1 MGTHRQS
8 ANPARGSRIVKL
20 QTQRFIDRW
29 VGQLLCSAVSA
40 WVRLTGL
47 FSAPPQLAIAPKN
60 ILVILLSE
68 MGSIVLAGPMFAQLR
83 RLYPGAA
90 IHILQLKKNQEVTK
104 LLQLTQPEYMH
115 SLDDSSG
122 VSLVGDILQVSATMR
137 RLGLDAVIDCELFSR
152 VSALLSFSTGAPVR
166 VGFTPHTQEGLYRG
180 SFINHAIPYNPYQHI
195 TKQFLSL
202 VDALDSAGSMPRNKV
217 APIRSLPVDTELS
230 VKFSAGELATY
241 HAKLAAD
248 HPVTTNKKLVLMY
261 AGGGI
266 LPERAW
272 PADHYA
278 RVAQGL
284 CAAGFAVG
292 LIGLKDDAQLAKEL
306 IAKIQNIAP
315 TPGSAMPPEGV
326 QPSLG
331 PPGERMTACI
341 DLTGYT
347 RSIRE
352 LLMLMHAA
360 QLLIT
365 NDGGPGHFA
374 TLTPIQ
380 TMVFFGPETGKLYGP
395 LGTRNTVLESGIAC
409 SPCLSAYNHRL
420 TFCDGDN
427 QCLKRIAPDPVL
439 ADALAFLR
447 GESGNS
453 SNSSEAVAA

>member
-1 MGTHRQS
+1 M
-8 ANPARGSRIVKL
+8 KL

-29 VGQLLCSAVSA
+29 VGQLLCGVVSG
-40 WVRLTGL
+40 WVRFTGL
-47 FSAPPQLAIAPKN
+47 FGGPAKPIQAPRN

-83 RLYPGAA
+83 RNYPGVN
-90 IHILQLKKNQEVTK
+90 IHILQLKKNQEVSK
-104 LLQLTQPEYMH
+104 LLQLTQPEFMH

-122 VSLVGDILQVSATMR
+122 GALVSDILSISRKMR
-137 RLGLDAVIDCELFSR
+137 ALGLDAVIDCELFSR
-152 VSALLSFSTGAPVR
+152 VSALLSFSTGAKLR

-180 SFINHAIPYNPYQHI
+180 SFINRAIPYNPYQHI
-195 TKQFLSL
+195 SKQFLSL
-202 VDALDSAGSMPRNKV
+202 VDALEVVSGMPRNK
-217 APIRSLPVDTELS
+217 AAAIRELPSDTELS
-230 VKFSAGELATY
+230 VNFSAEELQTY
-241 HAKLAAD
+241 RAKVQTD
-248 HPVTTNKKLVLMY
+248 HPVTTTRKLVLMY

-272 PADHYA
+272 PAAHYA

-284 CAAGFAVG
+284 CAAGFSVG
-292 LIGLKDDAQLAKEL
+292 LIGLKDDAQLAKDLLAQIRSE
-306 IAKIQNIAP
+306 
-315 TPGSAMPPEGV
+315 
-326 QPSLG
+326 
-331 PPGERMTACI
+331 ACL

-352 LLMLMHAA
+352 LLMLFHASE
-360 QLLIT
+360 LLIT

-395 LGTRNTVLESGIAC
+395 LGTRNSVLESGIAC

-439 ADALAFLR
+439 DQALHFLR
-447 GESGNS
+447 GSALS
-453 SNSSEAVAA
+453 S

>member
-1 MGTHRQS
+1 M
-8 ANPARGSRIVKL
+8 KL

-40 WVRLTGL
+40 WVRFTGL
-47 FSAPPQLAIAPKN
+47 FGAPPQLAIAPKN

-122 VSLVGDILQVSATMR
+122 GALIGDILKVSATMR

-202 VDALDSAGSMPRNKV
+202 VDALDSAGSMPRNKA

-230 VKFSAGELATY
+230 VQFSEAELTTY
-241 HAKLAAD
+241 RAKLVAD
-248 HPVTTNKKLVLMY
+248 HPVTALRKLVLVY

-272 PADHYA
+272 PAEHYA

-284 CAAGFAVG
+284 CAAGYSVG
-292 LIGLKDDAQLAKEL
+292 LIGLKDDAQLAKDL
-306 IAKIQNIAP
+306 IAVIRND
-315 TPGSAMPPEGV
+315 
-326 QPSLG
+326 
-331 PPGERMTACI
+331 ACI

-352 LLMLMHAA
+352 LLMLMHASS
-360 QLLIT
+360 LLIT
-365 NDGGPGHFA
+365 NDGGPSHFA
-374 TLTPIQ
+374 TVTPIQ

-395 LGTRNTVLESGIAC
+395 LGTRTIMLESGIAC

-439 ADALAFLR
+439 ADALAFL
-447 GESGNS
+447 GGASGNGS
-453 SNSSEAVAA
+453 KASNSTEAVAV

>member
-1 MGTHRQS
+1 M
-8 ANPARGSRIVKL
+8 KL

-29 VGQLLCSAVSA
+29 AGQLLCSAVSV
-40 WVRLTGL
+40 WVRFTGL
-47 FSAPPQLAIAPKN
+47 FGGPAQMAIAPKN

-68 MGSIVLAGPMFAQLR
+68 MGSIVLAGPMFAAIR
-83 RLYPGAA
+83 RQYPGAA
-90 IHILQLKKNQEVTK
+90 IHILQLKKNQEVSRM
-104 LLQLTQPEYMH
+104 LQLTTPECMH
-115 SLDDSSG
+115 TLDDSSG
-122 VSLVGDILQVSATMR
+122 GKLVRDILSVSLQMR
-137 RLGLDAVIDCELFSR
+137 RMGLDAVIDCELFSR
-152 VSALLSFSTGAPVR
+152 VSALLSFTTGAPVR

-180 SFINHAIPYNPYQHI
+180 SFIDHAIPYNPYQHI
-195 TKQFLSL
+195 SKQFLSL
-202 VDALDSAGSMPRNKV
+202 VDALDSAGSTPRNKA
-217 APIRSLPVDTELS
+217 APIRSLPIDTELS
-230 VKFSAGELATY
+230 VKFSAGELAAY
-241 HAKLAAD
+241 HAKLVAD
-248 HPVTTNKKLVLMY
+248 HPVAASRKLVLMY

-284 CAAGFAVG
+284 CAAGFSVG
-292 LIGLKDDAQLAKEL
+292 LIGLKDDAQLAKDL
-306 IAKIQNIAP
+306 MAKIR
-315 TPGSAMPPEGV
+315 SE
-326 QPSLG
+326 
-331 PPGERMTACI
+331 ACI

-352 LLMLMHAA
+352 LLMLFHAA

-395 LGTRNTVLESGIAC
+395 LGSRNAILESGIAC

-439 ADALAFLR
+439 DQALSFLNGSR
-447 GESGNS
+447 TGAKAGSTGV
-453 SNSSEAVAA
+453 VA

>member
-1 MGTHRQS
+1 M
-8 ANPARGSRIVKL
+8 KL

-29 VGQLLCSAVSA
+29 AGQLLCGVVSA

-47 FSAPPQLAIAPKN
+47 FGAPARITKTPKN

-83 RLYPGAA
+83 RKYPGVN
-90 IHILQLKKNQEVTK
+90 IHILQLKKNQEVSRM
-104 LLQLTQPEYMH
+104 LQLTQPEHMH
-115 SLDDSSG
+115 TLDDSSG
-122 VSLVGDILQVSATMR
+122 GSLIGDIFKVSFAMR
-137 RLGLDAVIDCELFSR
+137 KLGLDAVIDCELFSR
-152 VSALLSFSTGAPVR
+152 VSALLSYSTGAPVR

-195 TKQFLSL
+195 SKQFLSL
-202 VDALDSAGSMPRNKV
+202 VDALEPQGSAPRNK
-217 APIRSLPVDTELS
+217 AAAIRPLPADTELS
-230 VKFSAGELATY
+230 VVFTPEELAAYRTQVRN
-241 HAKLAAD
+241 D
-248 HPVTTNKKLVLMY
+248 HPVTGQRELVLLY

-272 PADHYA
+272 PAAHYA

-284 CAAGFAVG
+284 CAQGFAVG
-292 LIGLKDDAQLAKEL
+292 LIGLKDDAQLAKDL
-306 IAKIQNIAP
+306 MGQIRND
-315 TPGSAMPPEGV
+315 
-326 QPSLG
+326 
-331 PPGERMTACI
+331 ACL

-352 LLMLMHAA
+352 LLMLFHTAR
-360 QLLIT
+360 LLIT

-380 TMVFFGPETGKLYGP
+380 TMVFFGPETGRLYGP
-395 LGTRNTVLESGIAC
+395 LGNRNAVLESGIAC

-439 ADALAFLR
+439 EQALGYLQQSTA
-447 GESGNS
+447 
-453 SNSSEAVAA
+453 AVSA

>member
-1 MGTHRQS
+1 M
-8 ANPARGSRIVKL
+8 KL

-29 VGQLLCSAVSA
+29 VGQLLCAGVSA

-47 FSAPPQLAIAPKN
+47 FSAPAQLQAQPKN

-83 RLYPGAA
+83 RTYPSAN
-90 IHILQLKKNQEVTK
+90 IHILQLKKNQEVTR
-104 LLQLTQPEYMH
+104 LLQLTKEETMH

-122 VSLVGDILQVSATMR
+122 GSLIRDILKVSVAMR

-195 TKQFLSL
+195 SKQFLSL
-202 VDALDSAGSMPRNKV
+202 VDALDSAGSMPRNKA
-217 APIRSLPVDTELS
+217 APIRSLPTETELS
-230 VKFSAGELATY
+230 VNFAPSELDTY
-241 HAKLAAD
+241 RAKMHAD
-248 HPVTTNKKLVLMY
+248 HGVTTQRPLVLMY

-272 PADHYA
+272 PAAHYA

-284 CAAGFAVG
+284 CAAGYAVG

-306 IAKIQNIAP
+306 MAQIRND
-315 TPGSAMPPEGV
+315 
-326 QPSLG
+326 
-331 PPGERMTACI
+331 ACI

-347 RSIRE
+347 KSIRE
-352 LLMLMHAA
+352 LLMLMHSAR
-360 QLLIT
+360 LLIT

-439 ADALAFLR
+439 ADALAFL
-447 GESGNS
+447 ESTPP
-453 SNSSEAVAA
+453 AVAA

>member
-1 MGTHRQS
+1 M
-8 ANPARGSRIVKL
+8 KL

-40 WVRLTGL
+40 WVRITGL
-47 FSAPPQLAIAPKN
+47 FGAPPPMAAAPKN

-83 RLYPGAA
+83 RRYPGAA

-122 VSLVGDILQVSATMR
+122 GSLIRDILKISATMR
-137 RLGLDAVIDCELFSR
+137 RLGLDAVVDCELFSR

-202 VDALDSAGSMPRNKV
+202 VDALDSAGSMPRNKA

-230 VKFSAGELATY
+230 VKFTDTELAAY
-241 HAKLAAD
+241 RAKLVTD
-248 HPVTTNKKLVLMY
+248 HPVTASRQLVLVY

-272 PADHYA
+272 PAEHYA

-284 CAAGFAVG
+284 CAAGYAVG
-292 LIGLKDDAQLAKEL
+292 LIGLKDDAQLAKDL
-306 IAKIQNIAP
+306 IAVIRND
-315 TPGSAMPPEGV
+315 
-326 QPSLG
+326 
-331 PPGERMTACI
+331 ACI

-347 RSIRE
+347 KSIRE
-352 LLMLMHAA
+352 LLMLMHASS
-360 QLLIT
+360 LLIT
-365 NDGGPGHFA
+365 NDGGPSHFA
-374 TLTPIQ
+374 TVTPIQ

-395 LGTRNTVLESGIAC
+395 LGRRTIMLESGIAC

-447 GESGNS
+447 SSASKTPVGNTG
-453 SNSSEAVAA
+453 AAA

>member
-1 MGTHRQS
+1 M
-8 ANPARGSRIVKL
+8 KL
-20 QTQRFIDRW
+20 ETQRFIDRW
-29 VGQLLCSAVSA
+29 VGQLLCGVVSA
-40 WVRLTGL
+40 WVRFAGFFGTPACIG
-47 FSAPPQLAIAPKN
+47 AAPKN

-68 MGSIVLAGPMFAQLR
+68 MGSIVLAGPMFAAMR
-83 RLYPGAA
+83 RQYPGAK
-90 IHILQLKKNQEVTK
+90 IHILQLKKNQEVSK
-104 LLQLTQPEYMH
+104 LLQLTSPECMH

-122 VSLVGDILQVSATMR
+122 ASLVRDILAISLKMR
-137 RLGLDAVIDCELFSR
+137 RMGLDAVIDCELFSR

-195 TKQFLSL
+195 SKQFLSL
-202 VDALDSAGSMPRNKV
+202 VDALNSAGSTPRNKA
-217 APIRSLPVDTELS
+217 APIRSLPVETELS
-230 VKFSAGELATY
+230 VVFAQGELAAY
-241 HAKLAAD
+241 RAKLAAD
-248 HPVTTNKKLVLMY
+248 HPTTASRKLVLVY

-272 PADHYA
+272 PATHYA

-284 CAAGFAVG
+284 CAQGYAVG
-292 LIGLKDDAQLAKEL
+292 LIGLKDDAQLAKDLMAL
-306 IAKIQNIAP
+306 IRQ
-315 TPGSAMPPEGV
+315 E
-326 QPSLG
+326 
-331 PPGERMTACI
+331 ACI

-347 RSIRE
+347 KSIRE
-352 LLMLMHAA
+352 LLMLFHAA

-395 LGTRNTVLESGIAC
+395 LGNRNQILESGIAC

-439 ADALAFLR
+439 ADALGYLQAKP
-447 GESGNS
+447 ES
-453 SNSSEAVAA
+453 VAA

>member
-1 MGTHRQS
+1 M
-8 ANPARGSRIVKL
+8 KL

-29 VGQLLCSAVSA
+29 VGQLLCGVVSG
-40 WVRLTGL
+40 WVRLTAG
-47 FSAPPQLAIAPKN
+47 PVKPIQNPRN

-83 RLYPGAA
+83 RQYPGVNL
-90 IHILQLKKNQEVTK
+90 HILQLKKNQEVSK
-104 LLQLTQPEYMH
+104 LLQLTDPAFMH

-122 VSLVGDILQVSATMR
+122 GALMGDILKFSRDMR
-137 RLGLDAVIDCELFSR
+137 QLGLDAVIDCELFSR
-152 VSALLSFSTGAPVR
+152 VSALLSFTTGAPVR

-180 SFINHAIPYNPYQHI
+180 SFLNHAIPYNPYQHI
-195 TKQFLSL
+195 SKQFLSL
-202 VDALDSAGSMPRNKV
+202 VDALESGASTPRNK
-217 APIRSLPVDTELS
+217 AGAIRSLPADTELR
-230 VKFSAGELATY
+230 VDFSADELQTY
-241 HAKLAAD
+241 RTKVQTD
-248 HPVTTNKKLVLMY
+248 HPVTRDRKLVLMY

-266 LPERAW
+266 LPIRAW
-272 PADHYA
+272 PAAHYA

-292 LIGLKDDAQLAKEL
+292 LIGLKDDAQLAKDL
-306 IAKIQNIAP
+306 MAQIQ
-315 TPGSAMPPEGV
+315 SE
-326 QPSLG
+326 
-331 PPGERMTACI
+331 ACI

-352 LLMLMHAA
+352 LLMLFHTAS
-360 QLLIT
+360 LLIT

-374 TLTPIQ
+374 TVTPVQ

-395 LGTRNTVLESGIAC
+395 LGTRNIVLESGIAC

-439 ADALAFLR
+439 DQALHFLQ
-447 GESGNS
+447 GTPLS
-453 SNSSEAVAA
+453 S

>member
-1 MGTHRQS
+1 M
-8 ANPARGSRIVKL
+8 
-20 QTQRFIDRW
+20 DR
-29 VGQLLCSAVSA
+29 AA
-40 WVRLTGL
+40 
-47 FSAPPQLAIAPKN
+47 KN

-68 MGSIVLAGPMFAQLR
+68 MGSIVLAGPMFAELR
-83 RLYPGAA
+83 RKYPGAS
-90 IHILQLKKNQEVTK
+90 IHILQLKKNQEVSRM
-104 LLQLTQPEYMH
+104 LQLTQPECMH
-115 SLDDSSG
+115 TLDDSSG
-122 VSLVGDILQVSATMR
+122 GALIGDILSVSMTMR

-180 SFINHAIPYNPYQHI
+180 SFVNHAIPYNPYQHI
-195 TKQFLSL
+195 SKQFLSL
-202 VDALDSAGSMPRNKV
+202 VDALDSAGSTPRNKA
-217 APIRSLPVDTELS
+217 APIRPLPTQTGLS
-230 VKFSAGELATY
+230 VVFADGELAAY
-241 HAKLAAD
+241 RAKLVAD
-248 HPVTTNKKLVLMY
+248 HAATARRKLVLMY

-284 CAAGFAVG
+284 CQAGFSVG
-292 LIGLKDDAQLAKEL
+292 LIGLKDDADLAKRL
-306 IAKIQNIAP
+306 
-315 TPGSAMPPEGV
+315 
-326 QPSLG
+326 
-331 PPGERMTACI
+331 MTLVGDAACI

-352 LLMLMHAA
+352 LLMLFHAA
-360 QLLIT
+360 DLLIT

-395 LGTRNTVLESGIAC
+395 LGSRNAILESGIAC

-439 ADALAFLR
+439 EQALGFLT
-447 GESGNS
+447 GPG
-453 SNSSEAVAA
+453 ATAA

>member
-1 MGTHRQS
+1 M
-8 ANPARGSRIVKL
+8 KL

-29 VGQLLCSAVSA
+29 VGQLLCGAVSA
-40 WVRLTGL
+40 WVGFTGL
-47 FSAPPQLAIAPKN
+47 WGAPAKLGKAPHN

-68 MGSIVLAGPMFAQLR
+68 MGSIVLAGPMFAELR
-83 RLYPGAA
+83 RKYPGAA
-90 IHILQLKKNQEVTK
+90 IHVLQLKKNQEVSR
-104 LLQLTQPEYMH
+104 LLSLTQPENMH
-115 SLDDSSG
+115 TLDDRSG
-122 VSLVGDILQVSATMR
+122 VSLIRDILKISLAMR
-137 RLGLDAVIDCELFSR
+137 KLRLDAVIDCELFSR

-166 VGFTPHTQEGLYRG
+166 AGFTPHTQEGLYRG

-195 TKQFLSL
+195 SKQFLSL
-202 VDALDSAGSMPRNKV
+202 VDALEPGDSAPRNK
-217 APIRSLPVDTELS
+217 AAKIRELPVGTELS
-230 VKFSAGELATY
+230 VNFSTAELNTY
-241 HAKLAAD
+241 RSQVHAD
-248 HPVTTNKKLVLMY
+248 HPVTIDKRLVLIY

-272 PADHYA
+272 PAAHYA

-284 CAAGFAVG
+284 CAAGYAVG
-292 LIGLKDDAQLAKEL
+292 LIGLKDDAQLAKDL
-306 IAKIQNIAP
+306 MAQIR
-315 TPGSAMPPEGV
+315 SA
-326 QPSLG
+326 
-331 PPGERMTACI
+331 ACI

-352 LLMLMHAA
+352 LLMLFHASS
-360 QLLIT
+360 LLIT

-374 TLTPIQ
+374 TVTPIQ

-439 ADALAFLR
+439 DQALAFLGGGGAHR
-447 GESGNS
+447 P
-453 SNSSEAVAA
+453 

>member
-1 MGTHRQS
+1 
-8 ANPARGSRIVKL
+8 
-20 QTQRFIDRW
+20 
-29 VGQLLCSAVSA
+29 
-40 WVRLTGL
+40 
-47 FSAPPQLAIAPKN
+47 
-60 ILVILLSE
+60 
-68 MGSIVLAGPMFAQLR
+68 
-83 RLYPGAA
+83 
-90 IHILQLKKNQEVTK
+90 
-104 LLQLTQPEYMH
+104 MH

-122 VSLVGDILQVSATMR
+122 GSLIGDILKVSATMR

-202 VDALDSAGSMPRNKV
+202 VDALDSAGSMPRNKA

-230 VKFSAGELATY
+230 VKFSDSELASY
-241 HAKLAAD
+241 RAKLVTD
-248 HPVTTNKKLVLMY
+248 HPVTANRKLVLVY

-272 PADHYA
+272 PAEHYA

-284 CAAGFAVG
+284 CSAGFAVG
-292 LIGLKDDAQLAKEL
+292 LIGLKDDAQLAKDL
-306 IAKIQNIAP
+306 IAVIRN
-315 TPGSAMPPEGV
+315 E
-326 QPSLG
+326 
-331 PPGERMTACI
+331 ACI

-352 LLMLMHAA
+352 LLMLMHASS
-360 QLLIT
+360 LLIT
-365 NDGGPGHFA
+365 NDGGPSHFA
-374 TLTPIQ
+374 TVTPIQ

-395 LGTRNTVLESGIAC
+395 LGTRTIMLESGIAC

-447 GESGNS
+447 GPGA
-453 SNSSEAVAA
+453 AVAV

>member
-1 MGTHRQS
+1 M
-8 ANPARGSRIVKL
+8 KL

-29 VGQLLCSAVSA
+29 LGQVLCGVVSA
-40 WVRLTGL
+40 WMRFTGL
-47 FSAPPQLAIAPKN
+47 FGAPAQLGKAPQN
-60 ILVILLSE
+60 ILVIMLSE

-83 RLYPGAA
+83 RRYPSAKL
-90 IHILQLKKNQEVTK
+90 HILQLNKNQEVTR
-104 LLQLTQPEYMH
+104 LLQLTSPELMH

-122 VSLVGDILQVSATMR
+122 GSLIGDILKVSLAMR

-195 TKQFLSL
+195 SKQFLSL
-202 VDALDSAGSMPRNKV
+202 VDALESAGSTPRNKA
-217 APIRSLPVDTELS
+217 APIRSLPAHTELS
-230 VKFSAGELATY
+230 VAFATGELDAYCRQVHT
-241 HAKLAAD
+241 D
-248 HPVTTNKKLVLMY
+248 HPVTASRILVLMY

-284 CAAGFAVG
+284 CAAGYAVG
-292 LIGLKDDAQLAKEL
+292 LIGLKDDAQLAQDL
-306 IAKIQNIAP
+306 IGKIHH
-315 TPGSAMPPEGV
+315 E
-326 QPSLG
+326 
-331 PPGERMTACI
+331 ACI

-352 LLMLMHAA
+352 LLMLFHAA
-360 QLLIT
+360 RLLIT

-395 LGTRNTVLESGIAC
+395 LGTRNSVWESGLAC

-439 ADALAFLR
+439 EHALSYLQTAAT
-447 GESGNS
+447 GT
-453 SNSSEAVAA
+453 VAA

>member
-1 MGTHRQS
+1 M
-8 ANPARGSRIVKL
+8 KL

-40 WVRLTGL
+40 WVRVMSVFGQRAQI
-47 FSAPPQLAIAPKN
+47 SQNPKN

-83 RLYPGAA
+83 RNYPSAA
-90 IHILQLKKNQEVTK
+90 IHILQLKKNQEVSK
-104 LLQLTQPEYMH
+104 LLQLTDAAYLH
-115 SLDDSSG
+115 CLDDSSG
-122 VSLVGDILQVSATMR
+122 GALIGDIIKISVKMR

-195 TKQFLSL
+195 SKQFLSL
-202 VDALDSAGSMPRNKV
+202 VDTLASAGSVPRNKA
-217 APIRSLPVDTELS
+217 APIRELPVDTELS
-230 VKFSAGELATY
+230 VQFTENELAAYRGKVHSDHTVT
-241 HAKLAAD
+241 AD
-248 HPVTTNKKLVLMY
+248 RPLVLMY

-284 CAAGFAVG
+284 CNAGYAVG
-292 LIGLKDDAQLAKEL
+292 LIGLKDDAQLAKDL
-306 IAKIQNIAP
+306 IAKIQSP
-315 TPGSAMPPEGV
+315 
-326 QPSLG
+326 
-331 PPGERMTACI
+331 ACI

-352 LLMLMHAA
+352 LLMLFHAA
-360 QLLIT
+360 RLLIT

-395 LGTRNTVLESGIAC
+395 LGSRNQILESGIAC

-439 ADALAFLR
+439 VDALAYL
-447 GESGNS
+447 S
-453 SNSSEAVAA
+453 